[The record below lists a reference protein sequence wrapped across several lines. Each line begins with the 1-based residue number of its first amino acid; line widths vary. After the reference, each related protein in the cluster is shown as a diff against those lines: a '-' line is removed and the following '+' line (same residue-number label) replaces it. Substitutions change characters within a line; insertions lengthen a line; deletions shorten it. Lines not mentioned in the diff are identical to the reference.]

1 MGKQNSGY
9 ILSIDQSTQGTK
21 ALLYD
26 AEGCLIARADQPH
39 RQIVNKEGWVSHDPE
54 EIYQNVLLAVRGVV
68 TKAGIDKGE
77 IAGLGISNQRETS
90 AAWDRTDGKPVA
102 DAIVWQC
109 SRAKEICERIGRESG
124 AIRISEITGIRLSP
138 YFPASK
144 FAWFLENVDGARE
157 KAKLG
162 ELCLGTMDSW
172 LVYKLT
178 GGERFCTDYSNASRT
193 QLFDITRL
201 AWDEETC
208 GLFDISSS
216 CLAQVCGSDENFGE
230 TDLEGYLEKPIPIH
244 AVLGDSHGAL
254 FGQGCLEP
262 GMVKATYG
270 TGSSIMMNVGTKPI
284 FSTSGLV
291 TSLAWGLGGTVE
303 YVLEGNINYTGAVI
317 SWLKDSLGLVASP
330 GETEELARTAN
341 PEDRTY
347 LVPAFSGLGAPYW
360 DSEATAVL
368 SGMTRTTG
376 KAEIAKAALDSI
388 AYQITDIVRIM
399 EKDSGLPIK
408 ELRADGGPTK
418 NRYLMQFQSDLTGK
432 PVQVSALEELSGTGA
447 AYAAGMA
454 LGIYDRGIFGRVKRS
469 LFMPQMETA
478 AREEKYEGWR
488 RAVRLAL
495 STSAD
500 RSQ

>member
-162 ELCLGTMDSW
+162 ELCLGTMDS
-172 LVYKLT
+172 
-178 GGERFCTDYSNASRT
+178 
-193 QLFDITRL
+193 
-201 AWDEETC
+201 
-208 GLFDISSS
+208 
-216 CLAQVCGSDENFGE
+216 
-230 TDLEGYLEKPIPIH
+230 
-244 AVLGDSHGAL
+244 
-254 FGQGCLEP
+254 
-262 GMVKATYG
+262 
-270 TGSSIMMNVGTKPI
+270 
-284 FSTSGLV
+284 
-291 TSLAWGLGGTVE
+291 
-303 YVLEGNINYTGAVI
+303 
-317 SWLKDSLGLVASP
+317 
-330 GETEELARTAN
+330 
-341 PEDRTY
+341 
-347 LVPAFSGLGAPYW
+347 
-360 DSEATAVL
+360 
-368 SGMTRTTG
+368 
-376 KAEIAKAALDSI
+376 
-388 AYQITDIVRIM
+388 
-399 EKDSGLPIK
+399 
-408 ELRADGGPTK
+408 
-418 NRYLMQFQSDLTGK
+418 
-432 PVQVSALEELSGTGA
+432 
-447 AYAAGMA
+447 
-454 LGIYDRGIFGRVKRS
+454 
-469 LFMPQMETA
+469 
-478 AREEKYEGWR
+478 
-488 RAVRLAL
+488 
-495 STSAD
+495 
-500 RSQ
+500 